1 LKQSALL
8 GDPIPGEHAV
18 DDTALAAEQPTVSK
32 SMSSPLVRDN
42 MIPVLAAR
50 LAAME
55 PIEKVFIVM
64 AVIGLVGLVS
74 TVVYLVAR

>member
-1 LKQSALL
+1 MWRIAEHDAGG
-8 GDPIPGEHAV
+8 GDACR
-18 DDTALAAEQPTVSK
+18 QPRCRYI
-32 SMSSPLVRDN
+32 RDG

-55 PIEKVFIVM
+55 PIEKMFIVM

-74 TVVYLVAR
+74 TVVYLLAR

>member
-1 LKQSALL
+1 
-8 GDPIPGEHAV
+8 
-18 DDTALAAEQPTVSK
+18 
-32 SMSSPLVRDN
+32 
-42 MIPVLAAR
+42 MIPVLATG

-74 TVVYLVAR
+74 TVVYLLAR